1 MVQTGSNFGSE
12 LAHDTPYLTTVG
24 PGTMVSDG
32 LTVMNAD
39 YTSTSFRV
47 AKAELG
53 EDNFLGNSLAFPV
66 GAKVGDNCLL
76 ATKAMI
82 PIGGPVRENVGLLGS
97 PCFEIP
103 RSVQRDDDLRKTG
116 EELER
121 GLALKNRYNRR
132 TICLFLLVRWFQTFL
147 LLLVT
152 AIAGDLYHLLGQW
165 SVAAALFLV
174 MLLAVG
180 YATLIERLTTGFRAL
195 KPRVCSI
202 YDPYFWWH
210 ERHWKMLATP
220 LFNGT
225 PFRPMMMRLL
235 GVKVGRRVFDN
246 GCSIPEKT
254 LAIIGDEATI
264 NEGTVIQCHSLED
277 GAFKSDRTVIGARC
291 TLGVQ
296 AFVHYGVTT
305 GPDSVID
312 ADSFLMKGEEVAAGA
327 RWRGNPAVEMHEA
340 TLRAVIPAPPA
351 LSATRTPVAPLPM
364 PRILPVGVA
373 VAVSMALS
381 LSIAVTVALAS
392 PPTERAAGTAAG
404 RVRRLRP
411 AGSVG
416 PRPLRPPARRCP
428 TPQHPTRQPS
438 RRTPSRSAAARPP
451 PRRLPALLLQP
462 PGPGSPRSGLLWLSR
477 PWWSRLRPRPLWCS
491 RRWWGRRLR
500 SPSSVVR
507 PPWWS
512 RPRCGALRSGRLQ
525 RQRGHRETSR
535 GTRQRQARRPR
546 KRHLGPHPK
555 MMSGTG
561 ERGRR
566 SWVGSVR
573 GRGRA

>member
-1 MVQTGSNFGSE
+1 
-12 LAHDTPYLTTVG
+12 
-24 PGTMVSDG
+24 
-32 LTVMNAD
+32 
-39 YTSTSFRV
+39 
-47 AKAELG
+47 
-53 EDNFLGNSLAFPV
+53 
-66 GAKVGDNCLL
+66 
-76 ATKAMI
+76 
-82 PIGGPVRENVGLLGS
+82 
-97 PCFEIP
+97 
-103 RSVQRDDDLRKTG
+103 VQRDDELRKTG

-121 GLALKNRYNRR
+121 GLTLKDRYNRR
-132 TICLFLLVRWFQTFL
+132 TIGLFLFVRWFQTFL

-174 MLLAVG
+174 MLLAIG
-180 YATLIERLTTGFRAL
+180 YATLVERLTTGFRAL

-225 PFRPMMMRLL
+225 PFRPMTMRLL

-291 TLGVQ
+291 TLGVS

-312 ADSFLMKGEEVAAGA
+312 ADSFLMKGEEVAEGA

-392 PPTERAAGTAAG
+392 PADGRATTALPPDGAGDSVPPTPGAPATAAPQPEQAPGTPQRRTQPQEGVPEGDETAVTPDPGPGTTRQSSRDSAQSPAPARAMERATVERARNSARGPIPRQGAIRPPAVQPPVVAPPAAQPP
-404 RVRRLRP
+404 VAQPPVAQPPVAQPPVAQPPVAQPP
-411 AGSVG
+411 AVQPPAVESPVV
-416 PRPLRPPARRCP
+416 PPLVLRPPAV
-428 TPQHPTRQPS
+428 
-438 RRTPSRSAAARPP
+438 
-451 PRRLPALLLQP
+451 QP
-462 PGPGSPRSGLLWLSR
+462 P
-477 PWWSRLRPRPLWCS
+477 
-491 RRWWGRRLR
+491 
-500 SPSSVVR
+500 VVR
-507 PPWWS
+507 PPATRPPVVQPPATRLPAVRPPVVRPPSGVTQAPTS
-512 RPRCGALRSGRLQ
+512 RSQQPPRSG
-525 RQRGHRETSR
+525 
-535 GTRQRQARRPR
+535 
-546 KRHLGPHPK
+546 
-555 MMSGTG
+555 SGTLPTP
-561 ERGRR
+561 
-566 SWVGSVR
+566 SSVSDTPE
-573 GRGRA
+573 